1 MSVETGLAEL
11 ASATAWQRDYVDT
24 CVDCGIDANASP
36 GVSLWT
42 QQVVIGRKVHE
53 RKVCERCLK
62 RRMVE
67 G

>member
-1 MSVETGLAEL
+1 MSVADGLAEL
-11 ASATAWQRDYVDT
+11 ASATAWQREYVDT

-42 QQVVIGRKVHE
+42 QQVVILRVVHE
-53 RKVCERCLK
+53 RKVCERCL
-62 RRMVE
+62 RNRMVE